1 MFMLFS
7 LHLNFAIYQAFDG
20 QTERSQATN
29 YVTLSYITVSC
40 QQPIVLH
47 AAVRLAKNRMCACMY
62 KDHVSEK
69 QQFHLLHNG
78 SELTEQ

>member
-29 YVTLSYITVSC
+29 YVTLSYS
-40 QQPIVLH
+40 QNSWNL
-47 AAVRLAKNRMCACMY
+47 MC
-62 KDHVSEK
+62 K
-69 QQFHLLHNG
+69 
-78 SELTEQ
+78 